1 MRPFDFG
8 LPDDEEPL
16 DGDTTDRLLALAED
30 APPEATGASF
40 NPYDTYPS
48 VNRTDSTQRNA
59 DLRKLSEW
67 IRLKRQVEQLKKKD
81 GTEK

>member
-16 DGDTTDRLLALAED
+16 DEDTTERLLALAED
-30 APPEATGASF
+30 AKRKEEGTTF

-48 VNRTDSTQRNA
+48 VSKPDSAQRNA

-67 IRLKRQVEQLKKKD
+67 IRIKRQVEQLKKKD

>member
-16 DGDTTDRLLALAED
+16 DEDTTERLLALAED
-30 APPEATGASF
+30 AAPEAEGASF

-48 VNRTDSTQRNA
+48 VSKPDSEQRNA